1 MEMGPLFSSRKDPM
15 VLIIGGKRQSMAAWL
30 KNAVMLPTSG
40 QR

>member
-1 MEMGPLFSSRKDPM
+1 MEMGSPFSSDKDLM

-30 KNAVMLPTSG
+30 KNTLMLPTSG

>member
-1 MEMGPLFSSRKDPM
+1 MEMGSLFSSEKELM

-40 QR
+40 WT